1 MNSDVVEVDSWARAP
16 RAEAARRAI
25 EERIVILDLWRE
37 LVVSIWCLVQ
47 WIMDYGLWI
56 EDTFNEKWKERLL
69 YELQDCSFSQLETAA
84 PYAKNPSSASIQCLD
99 ACLKN

>member
-1 MNSDVVEVDSWARAP
+1 MNRDVVEVDSWARAP

-47 WIMDYGLWI
+47 WIRRYVQQEVEGEI
-56 EDTFNEKWKERLL
+56 
-69 YELQDCSFSQLETAA
+69 A
-84 PYAKNPSSASIQCLD
+84 I
-99 ACLKN
+99 

>member
-1 MNSDVVEVDSWARAP
+1 MAR
-16 RAEAARRAI
+16 I
-25 EERIVILDLWRE
+25 GSIDLV
-37 LVVSIWCLVQ
+37 LGA
-47 WIMDYGLWI
+47 MDYGLWI
-56 EDTFNEKWKERLL
+56 EDTFNKKWKERLL